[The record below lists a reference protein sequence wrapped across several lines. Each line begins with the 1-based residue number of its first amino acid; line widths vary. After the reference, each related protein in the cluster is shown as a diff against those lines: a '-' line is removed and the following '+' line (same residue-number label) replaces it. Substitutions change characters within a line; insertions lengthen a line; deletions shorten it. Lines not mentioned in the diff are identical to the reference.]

1 MGIPRR
7 FHPMSRKSPLYF
19 LLSLPLLV
27 LLAGC
32 SGSSESKNP
41 ATEGFRLEVETV
53 AHGLVAS
60 LAEPMSRGD
69 RAAVRK
75 ILSAD
80 AAKARSE
87 AKGAGRQVI
96 VLDRKGVVFEC
107 DVPFVCDVARDYSR
121 NDLFARAL
129 KGKNGSHGKIYAA
142 NDKELFLVLTPIPK
156 GGEKDGLLGIIYDAE
171 SVRRE
176 RGVQEKEFLAMTFSP

>member
-7 FHPMSRKSPLYF
+7 FHPMSRKCPLYF
-19 LLSLPLLV
+19 LLSLPLLA

-41 ATEGFRLEVETV
+41 ATEGF
-53 AHGLVAS
+53 
-60 LAEPMSRGD
+60 RGD